1 MPMSGTQ
8 SASGARVLADRRM
21 STDSRSLLE
30 GMDQQREQVLEDAS
44 SKGLV
49 LPPSSSTSGYRYVQL
64 KERAFHA
71 RLEATPTRASYTDGP
86 YSTPEAA
93 ALSAVVRLDA
103 CGAAMSAAK
112 PYRDRTMVLHGTS
125 ATYDAEK
132 ADRAQQA
139 AAAIAEAQR
148 LELTLE
154 TADTTSGYRDVLLKP
169 YRGAVTA
176 EFPGFNSFE
185 ARVTLQADP
194 GCPSKRKSLGRAFK
208 TAPEAALH
216 RAKRIRE
223 LEADGV
229 RVARARLHRAD

>member
-8 SASGARVLADRRM
+8 SASDARVLADRRM

-49 LPPSSSTSGYRYVQL
+49 LPPSSSASGYRYVQL

-93 ALSAVVRLDA
+93 ALSAVIRLDA
-103 CGAAMSAAK
+103 CGAAMSAA
-112 PYRDRTMVLHGTS
+112 
-125 ATYDAEK
+125 
-132 ADRAQQA
+132 
-139 AAAIAEAQR
+139 
-148 LELTLE
+148 
-154 TADTTSGYRDVLLKP
+154 KP

-194 GCPSKRKSLGRAFK
+194 GCPSKRRSLGRAFK

-229 RVARARLHRAD
+229 RVARARLHRTE